1 MQGRQMTWVP
11 DHELMWLLAQTSQL
25 GRLLVEL
32 REQVRQ
38 EVMRLEHK
46 VQVLEVESRKYWLRS
61 SQTQVPRFSL

>member
-61 SQTQVPRFSL
+61 SQTQTPRFSL